1 MSNISK
7 LTTLAAA
14 GAGGAGGF
22 VLQRTDAAATFT
34 PSITKVCVD
43 SSGNIITVSQGTQS
57 AQYWYLYKTD
67 ADGTEIWSKYLY
79 LGSAGFGTAK
89 LLKLAAITTDS
100 TDAII
105 LVGEMDPGTVYR
117 DFSHITKITSSG
129 VVSWSYNVRMASYGE
144 WFSGVAVDSSDNIY
158 VCGTF
163 ADDSNGYVYSGC
175 VRKYNSSGVIQ
186 FIRRIYQSQSYMY
199 ITGIA
204 LDSAENIYVCGDV
217 QNTSD
222 GSKSRHLL
230 IKMNSSA
237 VVQWKVRVDPP
248 SGSQNQQ
255 LFGVTV
261 DSSDN
266 IYVNGR
272 TYTSGVGANGWVAKF
287 NTSGVI
293 QWQQEVDPGQRV
305 VSSHASFYSNMT
317 SDSSDNIYY
326 VVELTDRFY
335 VASFDSSGTIRFSM
349 LITDPNSVNTYYG
362 YGCAVTADDE
372 LILGGRI
379 NSSTA
384 SSRDTLTIKMP
395 NDGVSGT
402 FGAFDFSSPST
413 TVTATTF
420 TTSTSTNVAGDSDL
434 STLVTPQYL
443 TNATI
448 TETLTSL

>member
-1 MSNISK
+1 MATKIK
-7 LTTLAAA
+7 MLQAAA
-14 GAGGAGGF
+14 GAGGSQGF

-34 PSITKVCVD
+34 PEITKVCVD
-43 SSGNIITVSQGTQS
+43 SSGNIITVSQGTNAS
-57 AQYWYLYKTD
+57 IYWHLYKTD

-79 LGSAGFGTAK
+79 LGSAGFGAAK
-89 LLKLAAITTDS
+89 LLKLGAITTDS

-105 LVGEMDPGTVYR
+105 LVGEVDPGTVYR
-117 DFSHITKITSSG
+117 NLSHITKITSSG

-158 VCGTF
+158 VCGTQ
-163 ADDSNGYVYSGC
+163 ADDSNQTFYGGV

-186 FIRRIYQSQSYMY
+186 FIRRIYQNQSHMY

-204 LDSAENIYVCGDV
+204 LDSAANIYVCGDV
-217 QNTSD
+217 VNTSD
-222 GSKSRHLL
+222 GSRSRHLL
-230 IKMNSSA
+230 IKMDSSTA
-237 VVQWKVRVDPP
+237 VQWRLRVDPP
-248 SGSQNQQ
+248 SGSLNQE

-272 TYTSGVGANGWVAKF
+272 TYNSAIGFNGWVAKF

-293 QWQQEVDPGQRV
+293 QWQKEVDSGQRV
-305 VSSHASFYSNMT
+305 ASAHTYFYSNMT

-326 VVELTDRFY
+326 VVGLTTDKFY
-335 VASFDSSGTIRFSM
+335 VASFDSSGNIRFST
-349 LITDPNSVNTYYG
+349 LITDPNSVNTYWG

-420 TTSTSTNVAGDSDL
+420 TTSTNTLVAGDSDL
-434 STLVTPQYL
+434 STLVTPQYV